1 MSSFCKL
8 QFTIPNSQFISQ
20 HSFNVNMISQTFLF
34 EYTATCNDGFYVCN
48 VKTMRS
54 NGDVVETALAIAE
67 SPILEGCESMYYI
80 CMNLFVL

>member
-1 MSSFCKL
+1 MS
-8 QFTIPNSQFISQ
+8 
-20 HSFNVNMISQTFLF
+20 SQTFLF
-34 EYTATCNDGFYVCN
+34 ENTATCNDGFYVCN

-80 CMNLFVL
+80 CIIVLCESRGGGGFCDQ